1 MYKAEKDTTSKTC
14 KAAANM
20 FTALQQVSH
29 RTRIDSIKPQ
39 ECRVGGW
46 REALRVVWGVLG
58 VRMAVL
64 KAVKSVQSPTEKR
77 CERCRR
83 QRKGRKNLW
92 GSFWVVWGVL
102 GGSEGSPK
110 GRKKCTKP
118 DRKAL
123 RTVQKAA

>member
-39 ECRVGGW
+39 ECRVDGW
-46 REALRVVWGVLG
+46 REALRVVWGFWGARSV
-58 VRMAVL
+58 VL
-64 KAVKSVQSPTEKR
+64 KAIKSVQPYRKALRTE
-77 CERCRR
+77 
-83 QRKGRKNLW
+83 
-92 GSFWVVWGVL
+92 VL

-110 GRKKCTKP
+110 GRKKSTKP
-118 DRKAL
+118 YRKAL
-123 RTVQKAA
+123 RAVRQAA